1 MIKAPFPKKVPIQYL
16 YTILSLFCIYCPL
29 QHFACRQGN
38 VDVIEALIIRG
49 GSLEARTS
57 LKGSTPLHIAA
68 GHLNQCA
75 VKELLLRWGADETA
89 LDARGQTPSNVVGQ
103 LKHDQRYDDR
113 VQVIRFMLANAPA
126 DRSWMRRRIVLMLVC
141 RERTRLSQERMFRF
155 PKKRG
160 GQVAEGGVSTGKLIG
175 AGSKDL
181 GGGHAV
187 DGTELSVGMTA
198 FRDAV
203 TRLAGM
209 DDQSVF
215 WSVMNSL

>member
-1 MIKAPFPKKVPIQYL
+1 ME
-16 YTILSLFCIYCPL
+16 
-29 QHFACRQGN
+29 
-38 VDVIEALIIRG
+38 VIEALIIRG
-49 GSLEARTS
+49 GDLEARTS

-89 LDARGQTPSNVVGQ
+89 PDARGQTPSEVVGQ
-103 LKHDQRYDDR
+103 LKHDQRYDEG

-126 DRSWMRRRIVLMLVC
+126 DRSWMRRRTVMMLVC
-141 RERTRLSQERMFRF
+141 RERTRLSQERMHRF

-160 GQVAEGGVSTGKLIG
+160 GHVTEGVNTGKLIG
-175 AGSKDL
+175 AGSKDV

-203 TRLAGM
+203 LRLAGM

-215 WSVMNSL
+215 WSVMSFL